1 MNLPHETL
9 VFCAHE
15 YTLANLR
22 FAKYVEPN
30 NPVIDQKVKQCQEII
45 ESGEFTVGSR
55 LIEER
60 LYNPFIRCAT
70 EEYYKELTG
79 EPNDP
84 VRRFAKIRQLKDQFK
99 G

>member
-1 MNLPHETL
+1 MK
-9 VFCAHE
+9 
-15 YTLANLR
+15 

-30 NPVIDQKVKQCQEII
+30 NPVIDAKIKQCEHIRAM
-45 ESGEFTVGSR
+45 GEFTVGSK

-60 LYNPFIRCAT
+60 LYNPFIRSAT
-70 EEYYKELTG
+70 EPYFKELTD

-84 VRRFAKIRQLKDQFK
+84 VRAFAKLRKLKDEYR

>member
-1 MNLPHETL
+1 M
-9 VFCAHE
+9 
-15 YTLANLR
+15 
-22 FAKYVEPN
+22 
-30 NPVIDQKVKQCQEII
+30 
-45 ESGEFTVGSR
+45 GEFTVGSK

-70 EEYYKELTG
+70 EPYFKELTD

-84 VRRFAKIRQLKDQFK
+84 VRAFAKLRKLKDEYR